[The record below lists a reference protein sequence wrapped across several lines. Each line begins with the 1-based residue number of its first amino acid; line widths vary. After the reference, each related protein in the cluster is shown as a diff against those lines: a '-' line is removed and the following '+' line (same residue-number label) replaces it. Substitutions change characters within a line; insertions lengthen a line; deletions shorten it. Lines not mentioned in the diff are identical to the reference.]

1 MASTQDP
8 VTRLLLVEDDP
19 ISRTFFQ
26 VTLES
31 LPAQVDLADTV
42 AAALASAQT
51 HEYDLWLIDAN
62 LPDGSGADLLQRLQ
76 RQRPGTLALAHT
88 ADASGAVREQLLGA
102 GFAEVLLKPL
112 SPEHLLQAVRR
123 LLSRG
128 RIGAAPA
135 AAAEAEAAVDWDETT
150 ALVALNGERSH
161 LIALR
166 ELFLAELP
174 GTRDAVASALQLS
187 DEQAVRNHLHRLQ
200 ASCGFVGAARLAR
213 AVRQLQGDPAS
224 SQARNQFSEAVA
236 ALLH

>member
-19 ISRTFFQ
+19 ISRAFFQ

-42 AAALASAQT
+42 SAALASAQAQQ
-51 HEYDLWLIDAN
+51 HDLWLIDAN
-62 LPDGSGADLLQRLQ
+62 LPDGNGAELLQRLQ

-88 ADASGAVREQLLGA
+88 ADASDWVRERLLGA

-112 SPEHLLQAVRR
+112 SPERLLQAVRR
-123 LLSRG
+123 LLVRG
-128 RIGAAPA
+128 RAGPAPGAA
-135 AAAEAEAAVDWDETT
+135 ETAVDWDETT

-187 DEQAVRNHLHRLQ
+187 DEQAVRSHLHRLQ

>member
-19 ISRTFFQ
+19 ISRTFLQ
-26 VTLES
+26 VTLQS

-42 AAALASAQT
+42 ASALTSAQAQE
-51 HEYDLWLIDAN
+51 HDLWLIDAN
-62 LPDGSGADLLQRLQ
+62 LPDGNGADLLQRLQ

-88 ADASGAVREQLLGA
+88 ADASSAVRDHLLGA

-112 SPEHLLQAVRR
+112 SPERLLQAVRR
-123 LLSRG
+123 LLARG
-128 RIGAAPA
+128 RVGTAPGAV
-135 AAAEAEAAVDWDETT
+135 EAAVDWDETT

-224 SQARNQFSEAVA
+224 SQARSQFSEAVA

>member
-1 MASTQDP
+1 MSSTQDP

-19 ISRTFFQ
+19 ISRAFLH
-26 VTLES
+26 VTLQS
-31 LPAQVDLADTV
+31 LPAQVDLADSV
-42 AAALASAQT
+42 ASALASAQAQE
-51 HEYDLWLIDAN
+51 HDLWLIDAN
-62 LPDGSGADLLQRLQ
+62 LPDGSGAELLQRLQ

-88 ADASGAVREQLLGA
+88 ADASGTVREQLLGA

-112 SPEHLLQAVRR
+112 SPKRLLQAVRR
-123 LLSRG
+123 LLARG
-128 RIGAAPA
+128 RVGTAPGAV
-135 AAAEAEAAVDWDETT
+135 EAAVDWDETT

-224 SQARNQFSEAVA
+224 SQARSQFSEAVA

>member
-1 MASTQDP
+1 MRMASTQDP

-19 ISRTFFQ
+19 ISRAFLH
-26 VTLES
+26 VTLQS

-42 AAALASAQT
+42 ASALASAQAQE
-51 HEYDLWLIDAN
+51 HDLWLIDAN

-88 ADASGAVREQLLGA
+88 ADASGTVREHLLDA

-112 SPEHLLQAVRR
+112 SPERLLQAVRR
-123 LLSRG
+123 LLARG
-128 RIGAAPA
+128 RVGAAPGA
-135 AAAEAEAAVDWDETT
+135 VEAAVDWDETT

-224 SQARNQFSEAVA
+224 SQARSQFSEAVA

>member
-19 ISRTFFQ
+19 ISRTFLH

-31 LPAQVDLADTV
+31 LPAQVDLADSV
-42 AAALASAQT
+42 ASALVSAQAQQ
-51 HEYDLWLIDAN
+51 HDLWLIDAN

-88 ADASGAVREQLLGA
+88 ADASDTVREHLLGA

-112 SPEHLLQAVRR
+112 TPERLLQAVRR
-123 LLSRG
+123 VLARG
-128 RIGAAPA
+128 RAGAAPN
-135 AAAEAEAAVDWDETT
+135 AAEAAMDWDETT

-224 SQARNQFSEAVA
+224 SQARSQFSEAVA

>member
-19 ISRTFFQ
+19 ISRAFLQ

-42 AAALASAQT
+42 SAALASAQT
-51 HEYDLWLIDAN
+51 QEHALWLIDAN
-62 LPDGSGADLLQRLQ
+62 LPDGNGADLLQRLQ
-76 RQRPGTLALAHT
+76 RLRPGTLALAHT
-88 ADASGAVREQLLGA
+88 ADASDAVRERLLGA

-112 SPEHLLQAVRR
+112 SPERLLQAVRR
-123 LLSRG
+123 LLVRG
-128 RIGAAPA
+128 RVGTAPSA
-135 AAAEAEAAVDWDETT
+135 AEAAVDWDETT

>member
-19 ISRTFFQ
+19 ISRAFFH

-42 AAALASAQT
+42 SAALASAQARE
-51 HEYDLWLIDAN
+51 HDLWLIDVN
-62 LPDGSGADLLQRLQ
+62 LPDGSGAELLQRLR

-88 ADASGAVREQLLGA
+88 AEADGPVRDQLLGA

-123 LLSRG
+123 LLARG
-128 RIGAAPA
+128 RVGAAPGA
-135 AAAEAEAAVDWDETT
+135 AGAAVDWDETA
-150 ALVALNGERSH
+150 ALIALNGERSH

-213 AVRQLQGDPAS
+213 AVRQLQSNPAS
-224 SQARNQFSEAVA
+224 SQARHQFSEAVA

>member
-19 ISRTFFQ
+19 ISRAFFQ
-26 VTLES
+26 ATLQS
-31 LPAQVDLADTV
+31 LPAQVDLADSV
-42 AAALASAQT
+42 AAALACAQT
-51 HEYDLWLIDAN
+51 PHHDLWLIDAN
-62 LPDGSGADLLQRLQ
+62 LPDGTGADLLQQLQ

-88 ADASGAVREQLLGA
+88 ADASDAVRAQLLGA

-112 SPEHLLQAVRR
+112 GPERLLQAVRR
-123 LLSRG
+123 LLARG
-128 RIGAAPA
+128 RAGAAPG
-135 AAAEAEAAVDWDETT
+135 AAEVAVDWDETT
-150 ALVALNGERSH
+150 ALAALNGERSH

-174 GTRDAVASALQLS
+174 GTRDAVASALQTS
-187 DEQAVRNHLHRLQ
+187 DEQAVRSHLHRLQ

-213 AVRQLQGDPAS
+213 AVRQLHGDPAS
-224 SQARNQFSEAVA
+224 SQARHQFSEAVA

>member
-19 ISRTFFQ
+19 ISRAFFQ

-42 AAALASAQT
+42 SAALASAQAQQ
-51 HEYDLWLIDAN
+51 HDLWLIDAN
-62 LPDGSGADLLQRLQ
+62 LPDGNGAELLQRLQ
-76 RQRPGTLALAHT
+76 RQRPGTPALAHT
-88 ADASGAVREQLLGA
+88 ADASDWVRERLLGA

-112 SPEHLLQAVRR
+112 SPERLLQAVRR
-123 LLSRG
+123 LLVRG
-128 RIGAAPA
+128 RAGPAPGAA
-135 AAAEAEAAVDWDETT
+135 ETAVDWDETT

-187 DEQAVRNHLHRLQ
+187 DEQAVRSHLHRLQ

>member
-19 ISRTFFQ
+19 ISRTFFH

-31 LPAQVDLADTV
+31 LPAQVDLADTLC
-42 AAALASAQT
+42 AALASAQA
-51 HEYDLWLIDAN
+51 HEHDLWLIDAN

-88 ADASGAVREQLLGA
+88 ADAGDVVREQLLGA

-112 SPEHLLQAVRR
+112 SPERLLQAVRR
-123 LLSRG
+123 LLARG
-128 RIGAAPA
+128 RVGAAPSA
-135 AAAEAEAAVDWDETT
+135 ADVAMDWDETT

-213 AVRQLQGDPAS
+213 AVRQLQGDPTS